1 MCPYGYYK
9 DENEHMAHIYCKL
22 KHDGFCIYAK
32 LCMKPEVQKFVP
44 TEYMDECYIM
54 NQELKKQIPQDSHY
68 VRFIRNDYLYV
79 ELDDDHVIK
88 IKNTLGDKVTN
99 YVYLKKYKD
108 SYKISLSPFRQK
120 KD

>member
-1 MCPYGYYK
+1 
-9 DENEHMAHIYCKL
+9 
-22 KHDGFCIYAK
+22 
-32 LCMKPEVQKFVP
+32 VQKFVP
-44 TEYMDECYIM
+44 TDYMDECYIM
-54 NQELKKQIPQDSHY
+54 NQELKKQIPQGSCY

-108 SYKISLSPFRQK
+108 NYKISLSPFRQK